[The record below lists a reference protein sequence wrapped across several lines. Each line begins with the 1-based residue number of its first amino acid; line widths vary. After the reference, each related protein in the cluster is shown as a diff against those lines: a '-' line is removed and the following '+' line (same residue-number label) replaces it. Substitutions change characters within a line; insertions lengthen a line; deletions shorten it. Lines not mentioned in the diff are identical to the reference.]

1 MKKEL
6 YPVIV
11 ILFSLAA
18 CKMKSKKPE
27 EPAISALSIIK
38 GQLNHLD
45 TSLYQVTKYEM
56 ENGHADTTWL
66 QREDIRYYAS
76 VFLSL
81 PDIAEDKFRN
91 SYEEERLLDAEQNIL
106 SITSTAKDEDAEI
119 QKQII
124 IVGLDD
130 INNGK
135 VQSIYIDRYLTGN
148 DSLSQQR
155 LFWQVDRFF
164 QVAYI
169 SRSEKVVE
177 KSKIIKVEWQ

>member
-1 MKKEL
+1 MKKIL
-6 YPVIV
+6 YPVFV
-11 ILFSLAA
+11 LLLFPAA
-18 CKMKSKKPE
+18 CKMKNKKQE
-27 EPAISALSIIK
+27 EPAISVVSIIK

-56 ENGHADTTWL
+56 ENGRTDTAWL
-66 QREDIRYYAS
+66 KREDIRKYAS
-76 VFLSL
+76 AFLSL
-81 PDIAEDKFRN
+81 PDIAEDKYRN
-91 SYEEERLLDAEQNIL
+91 RYEEERLLDAEQNIL

-130 INNGK
+130 LNNGK
-135 VQSIYIDRYLTGN
+135 VQSIYIDRYWARN

-164 QVAYI
+164 QVADI
-169 SRSEKVVE
+169 FSKGNEAE